1 MTTTKWKPLFAVLLG
16 LLMVGVTA
24 GSASALQTGNLMN
37 NQLGA
42 FKSSFQLHERTLNS
56 EFLKWYYMHYGRLP
70 KSINQKQLTKI
81 FAEFLK
87 EDPIALR
94 ELKEINKIQ
103 RSIIDLGLTHQS
115 DIATS
120 FNIQQKSY
128 HTTSITSCYG
138 YCSGEQV
145 RVTIN
150 YLKVHVVRW
159 DITYGE
165 VDKFNW
171 LYTGSEAKEFFDKWE
186 DTTTKA
192 GYATTLLGV
201 GTSLVKFPNP
211 VSIAI
216 GAALTATGL
225 TITYEGSEMLTYYE
239 STNWQYI
246 WMVLEN
252 DYYYPW
258 VPVMNLASHFSI
270 YGYNSSNGKKYTFL
284 PSVSIPAVGG
294 YTNAVISS
302 IMSKVAHDWIKNHG
316 SGWVTVA

>member
-1 MTTTKWKPLFAVLLG
+1 M
-16 LLMVGVTA
+16 
-24 GSASALQTGNLMN
+24 SAL
-37 NQLGA
+37 
-42 FKSSFQLHERTLNS
+42 SIVSFSNGITRTMVYFS
-56 EFLKWYYMHYGRLP
+56 

-94 ELKEINKIQ
+94 ELGEINKIQ
-103 RSIIDLGLTHQS
+103 RSIIDLGLTHQN

-128 HTTSITSCYG
+128 YTTMPTSCYG
-138 YCSGEQV
+138 YCSEEQV

-150 YLKVHVVRW
+150 YLRVHVVRW

-171 LYTGSEAKEFFDKWE
+171 LYTGLKAREFFDKWE
-186 DTTTKA
+186 DVTTNA
-192 GYATTLLGV
+192 GYATTLLGF
-201 GTSLVKFPNP
+201 GTTLIKFPNP

-216 GAALTATGL
+216 GAALTAAGL
-225 TITYEGSEMLTYYE
+225 TITYEGSEMVSYYE

-270 YGYNSSNGKKYTFL
+270 YGYNANSGKKYTFL
-284 PSVSIPAVGG
+284 PSVPIPAVGG

-302 IMSKVAHDWIKNHG
+302 MLSEVAHDWIKSHG
-316 SGWVTVA
+316 SDWVTVA